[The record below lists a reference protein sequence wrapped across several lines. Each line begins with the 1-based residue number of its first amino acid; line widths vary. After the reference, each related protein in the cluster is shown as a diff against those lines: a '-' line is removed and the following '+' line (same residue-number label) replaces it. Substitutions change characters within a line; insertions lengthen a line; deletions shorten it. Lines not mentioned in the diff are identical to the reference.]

1 MWAGREAGHRGG
13 NGRDKKGKT
22 IGKASE
28 DLGEREGTGWEAED
42 QGGRRGGARKS
53 TGKQEGETQKERTRR
68 RRGEKYNLI
77 IFTSTNLFCLYKLE
91 PMIHKRT

>member
-1 MWAGREAGHRGG
+1 MQSVGGEGGRTQRRKWER
-13 NGRDKKGKT
+13 KKGKM

-28 DLGEREGTGWEAED
+28 DLGEREGKGWEAED

-68 RRGEKYNLI
+68 RRGEIWRETERGRKG
-77 IFTSTNLFCLYKLE
+77 E
-91 PMIHKRT
+91 RGQRR